1 MEDFDVNSL
10 LASLV
15 IGSIGFVLFAYGK
28 KQGRFPQL
36 LSGIV
41 LMGYPYFVTNVGAM
55 LGIAVAV
62 LTATWF
68 AVRFGW

>member
-1 MEDFDVNSL
+1 MEDFDVNAL

-36 LSGIV
+36 IGGIV
-41 LMGYPYFVTNVGAM
+41 LMGYPYFVSNVYAM
-55 LGIAVAV
+55 LGIGVAV
-62 LTATWF
+62 LTTLWF